1 MKGLHEHSPAART
14 RALSRSSMKASQ
26 STSVPTVLDQW
37 HNARPELDLGR
48 LGLFASLAHAYWLTT
63 PAIERLMSGH
73 KINRGLFDVLTTL
86 RRSGSPY
93 TLAPKQ
99 LAQSLLLSGAGLT
112 NRLDR
117 LERQNL
123 IRRLPE
129 PLDRR
134 GLKIQLTTVGRRLVD
149 RILPELIKLER
160 DLSAGLSERKSRELM
175 RLLDDLALSLISK
188 PNTIR

>member
-1 MKGLHEHSPAART
+1 
-14 RALSRSSMKASQ
+14 
-26 STSVPTVLDQW
+26 
-37 HNARPELDLGR
+37 
-48 LGLFASLAHAYWLTT
+48 
-63 PAIERLMSGH
+63 LMSSY

-175 RLLDDLALSLISK
+175 RLLNDLAQSLISK
-188 PNTIR
+188 PATAR

>member
-1 MKGLHEHSPAART
+1 
-14 RALSRSSMKASQ
+14 MKALDAPLQVVRARPRSGSAEKSAQ
-26 STSVPTVLDQW
+26 STSVQTILDQW

-48 LGLFASLAHAYWLTT
+48 LGLFASLAHAYWLTA
-63 PAIERLMSGH
+63 PEIERLMSSY

-175 RLLDDLALSLISK
+175 RLLNDLAQSLISK
-188 PNTIR
+188 PATAR